1 MKNTKQGRIVHTRGQ
16 VFAGWI
22 AFILLFVCGIMVGV
36 GLNKKQTEVAS
47 NTSIIQMSED
57 HCNKIAYQMTSDLS
71 TSAEKLVELQKIYSE
86 NCAGRKKKE
95 EKAKSENK
103 ENVEPKETCE
113 IIEDL
118 LLKRIYPEDTS
129 DIDKHEANIAVY
141 EKLIMNGC
149 SENQMKYHKQSE
161 RERKIVAALQ
171 QSGTQD
177 QTCEQIEDIIS
188 EGILYGSHDYE
199 TRIRNAAIYA
209 QLSERG
215 CAENSQKYA
224 DLAKQELE
232 IARAIQDDRLFE
244 YDAIE
249 VASIYKRLN
258 MQAAAQEF
266 LDTLKGFVDPTV
278 NFILEIEKIV
288 NK

>member
-47 NTSIIQMSED
+47 NTTVIQMSED
-57 HCNKIAYQMTSDLS
+57 HCDNIAYQMTTKS

-171 QSGTQD
+171 QSGTQG

-188 EGILYGSHDYE
+188 EGINYESHNYE
-199 TRIRNAAIYA
+199 TRIRNAGIYA

-224 DLAKQELE
+224 ELAKQELE
-232 IARAIQDDRLFE
+232 IARAIEDDRLSGE
-244 YDAIE
+244 AAID
-249 VASIYKRLN
+249 VANIYKRLN

-278 NFILEIEKIV
+278 NFILEIERIV